1 MAFGTCK
8 LVESRGGEED
18 RLGLAG
24 GGDELLP
31 APFGDALL
39 LLWLRVA
46 LVPGMRGDI
55 ERFMLFDSGDRPA
68 APDGEPEPVTPCSLD
83 EAFGKDEDEDPGR
96 GRDLASLLDSLAGGV
111 GGGLDFLSGIIRP
124 TFEGEDDRRAPIDC
138 VSTVRPPLFD
148 AVAAAAGAGLE
159 VVGAAAAAI
168 EAEISLEPGT
178 ALASGLSVAIVGCTM
193 SF

>member
-1 MAFGTCK
+1 MAFGTWR

-83 EAFGKDEDEDPGR
+83 EAFGR
-96 GRDLASLLDSLAGGV
+96 RARDLASLLDSLAGGV